1 MKKKLQKILNDA
13 GYKHIKV
20 IDKNHVQT
28 NIDGEQ
34 TIFSISDRY
43 GGHPLSGWANFGPV
57 GGDHRM
63 IRAIAEDIEYCFNLI
78 TNKTPQNE
86 TL

>member
-13 GYKHIKV
+13 GFKHIKV
-20 IDKNHVQT
+20 ISPYHLQAIVDNEK
-28 NIDGEQ
+28 
-34 TIFSISDRY
+34 TIFSIDDSY
-43 GGHPLSGWANFGPV
+43 SGHPLSGLAFFGSV
-57 GGDHRM
+57 YGDHSM

-86 TL
+86 NL